1 MNIFVGNLN
10 FKTSEEQLLNAFAT
24 FGKVTSVKIITDKFS
39 GHSRGFAF
47 VEMTE
52 LAEAEN
58 AITNLNN
65 SELDSR
71 MMVVKE
77 ALPQENNTPF
87 KKKNY

>member
-10 FKTSEEQLLNAFAT
+10 FKTSEAQLLNLFAV

-47 VEMTE
+47 VEMATLE
-52 LAEAEN
+52 EAEN

-77 ALPQENNTPF
+77 ALPQENNNPF
-87 KKKNY
+87 KKKYN